1 MFFHAQKLI
10 NPIVSDEPDPAAAN
24 ALQEGLGGQFSEMRT
39 MMQYLF
45 QAFNFRGTATPYR
58 DLIQGI
64 GVEEISHVELIATT
78 ISHLL
83 DGAPRFQPNGTPGEG
98 GSTPL
103 NIALTQGNIH
113 HFLVGAQGALP
124 VDAAGN
130 PWSGSYV
137 YNSGNLVLD
146 LLYDLML
153 EATGRLQ
160 KCRIYEMTSNR
171 TARATISYLI
181 ARDAAHEA
189 AFAKALETLGVNWG
203 KTLPVPKF
211 DATKY
216 PEVKVLMDEGVHRIQ
231 HHWRLDGS
239 EMSAIFRGASPLSDQ
254 LESTLETVEE
264 PPSGAPIPLGAERP
278 EEFAPGLTPELLELM
293 EQATKAAGAESR
305 VRRTGGADGGSTTR
319 LTEPRDLF
327 MSELADVYY
336 AEKTLEKVLPKLAN
350 EATDDRLTSGFERH
364 LDETRKHS
372 ANLEQVFEA
381 LGQPPKAEQCPG
393 IDGIKDE
400 HDKFMAEHDA
410 SPTICD
416 LFLAGAA
423 ARAEHYE
430 IAAYTSLITMSSA
443 LGETKV
449 TRLLE
454 ANLRDEKNA
463 LKKAESVSKRL
474 SNGANGARTRS
485 RTRTTR
491 GKTTGTGSRSRQ
503 TRSRG

>member
-10 NPIVSDEPDPAAAN
+10 NPIVADEPDPAAAN

-58 DLIQGI
+58 DLIQGV

-78 ISHLL
+78 ISRLL
-83 DGAPRFQPNGTPGEG
+83 DGAPGFQPNGTPGEG
-98 GSTPL
+98 GTTPL
-103 NIALTQGNIH
+103 EIALSRGNIH
-113 HFLVGAQGALP
+113 HFLVGGQGALP

-160 KCRIYEMTSNR
+160 KCRIYEMTSNK
-171 TARATISYLI
+171 TARATISFLI

-189 AFAKALETLGVNWG
+189 AFAKALEKLGVSWG

-216 PEVKVLMDEGVHRIQ
+216 PEVRALMEQGVHRVQ
-231 HHWRLDGS
+231 HHWRVDGS
-239 EMSAIFRGASPLSDQ
+239 EMSAIFEGSSPLTDEHASI
-254 LESTLETVEE
+254 LETTDE
-264 PPSGAPIPLGAERP
+264 PPRGAPIPVGPERP
-278 EEFAPGLTPELLELM
+278 EEFAPGLTPELMEVM
-293 EQATKAAGAESR
+293 EQATKAAARERRSQRGESTNGR
-305 VRRTGGADGGSTTR
+305 ARA
-319 LTEPRDLF
+319 LTEPRQLF
-327 MSELADVYY
+327 VSELADAYY
-336 AEKTLEKVLPKLAN
+336 AEKTLENVLPKLAR
-350 EATDDRLTSGFERH
+350 EATDRLLTSGFEKH
-364 LDETRKHS
+364 AEETRKHAS
-372 ANLEQVFEA
+372 NLEQIFQQ
-381 LGQPPKAEQCPG
+381 LGESPKAEPCPG
-393 IDGIKDE
+393 IEGIKQE
-400 HDKFMAEHDA
+400 HDKFTAEHDP
-410 SPTICD
+410 SPEMRD

-430 IAAYTSLITMSSA
+430 IAAYTGLIEMSRP
-443 LGETKV
+443 LGNAKV

-454 ANLRDEKNA
+454 ANLRDEKAA
-463 LKKAESVSKRL
+463 LRKAESVTKRL
-474 SNGANGARTRS
+474 SNGNRGASRRTAARRPKQTGSTRGTRS
-485 RTRTTR
+485 TH
-491 GKTTGTGSRSRQ
+491 SRR
-503 TRSRG
+503 